1 MRKLFLA
8 MALSCSAAIALAQVT
23 VSAPWVRATVPTAKV
38 TGAFMQLRSAGDA
51 RLVEARSSLA
61 GMVEMHRME
70 MDGQTMRMHAVD
82 GIDLAAG
89 KTVNLAS
96 GGYHIMLM
104 DLKRQLKEGE
114 MVPLTLIVE
123 QKNKLRETLE
133 LSVPVKPL
141 TYVARAAPH

>member
-1 MRKLFLA
+1 MKKLFFA
-8 MALSCSAAIALAQVT
+8 ITLSCSAWIALAQVT
-23 VSAPWVRATVPTAKV
+23 VSAPWVRATVPTGKV

-61 GMVEMHRME
+61 GMVEIHRME

-89 KTVNLAS
+89 QTVSLAS

-104 DLKRQLKEGE
+104 DLKRQLKAGE

-123 QKNKLRETLE
+123 QKNKQRETIE

-141 TYVARAAPH
+141 TYVAQAAH

>member
-1 MRKLFLA
+1 MKTLFLA
-8 MALSCSAAIALAQVT
+8 MALSCAASIAQAQVT
-23 VSAPWVRATVPTAKV
+23 VSAPWVRATVPAAKV
-38 TGAFMQLRSAGDA
+38 TGAFMQLRSADDA
-51 RLVEARSSLA
+51 RLVEARSSVA
-61 GMVEMHRME
+61 GMVEMHRMV

-114 MVPLTLIVE
+114 TVPLTLIVE
-123 QKNKLRETLE
+123 RKNKQRETLE

-141 TYVARAAPH
+141 TYVAQAAPH

>member
-1 MRKLFLA
+1 MKKLFLA
-8 MALSCSAAIALAQVT
+8 TTLSCFASIALAQVT
-23 VSAPWVRATVPTAKV
+23 VSAPWVRATVPAGKV

-61 GMVEMHRME
+61 GMVEMHRMA

-123 QKNKLRETLE
+123 HKNKQRETIE

-141 TYVARAAPH
+141 TYVAQAAPH